1 MGGGLIRGKL
11 FMCSFAARKFN
22 AACKA
27 LYDRLIAKGKNG
39 KVALIA
45 VCNKLLKQA
54 FAIVKFGV
62 PYQAD
67 FCSKLALNS

>member
-11 FMCSFAARKFN
+11 FMCHFSAKKMN
-22 AACKA
+22 AACQA
-27 LYDRLIAKGKNG
+27 LFDRLVGKN
-39 KVALIA
+39 KKLALIA

-54 FAIVKFGV
+54 FAIVKSGV

-67 FCSKLALNS
+67 FNSKLTLTL